1 MVHREP
7 TMSQHPKKIPA
18 AQPNSNLE
26 EEARLNQIR
35 RLWSQLARLRANSAE
50 HRDLVRRIRKEAD
63 EFRKLADQNSRDE

>member
-1 MVHREP
+1 
-7 TMSQHPKKIPA
+7 MSRHPSKIP
-18 AQPNSNLE
+18 PPPPDRNPE

-63 EFRKLADQNSRDE
+63 EFRRLIDQNSRGE

>member
-1 MVHREP
+1 
-7 TMSQHPKKIPA
+7 MSEHPNKIPPA
-18 AQPNSNLE
+18 PPNSNEE

-63 EFRKLADQNSRDE
+63 EFRKLIDQNSRGE